1 MSLQVDLA
9 LERGDF
15 RLSVNGALPERG
27 VTILFGVSGAG
38 KSSLLKAIAGLQPC
52 RGLIRFDDRVWQDE
66 HQALPAHRRPVGLM
80 LQRPTLFP
88 HLDVAGNL
96 RFAARRSGA
105 TNGRW
110 REVVALTELQPLM
123 ERGVAG
129 LSGGEAQRVALARA
143 LLTEPDLLMLDE
155 PLSALDAERRQALM
169 AVIARVG
176 ERLPVLYVTHQL
188 DEVMTLGDHLWWLD
202 RGGLREQGPLAECLA
217 GLHGPLA
224 AGGQAAVVLRT
235 RHRGYDERHHLLEL
249 TLGDAVLRLPAAGPR
264 GDTPRLKVAA
274 RDVSLA
280 LSPVRDSSV
289 LNILPATVDALRDLG
304 HGQCLVRLRCADQWL
319 LARVSTLSRDRLG
332 LRPGLAL
339 HAQIKAAALV

>member
-1 MSLQVDLA
+1 MSLQVDLK
-9 LERGDF
+9 LRRGDF
-15 RLSVNGALPERG
+15 RLTVNGRLPERG

-52 RGLIRFDDRVWQDE
+52 QGLIRFGDQVWQDE
-66 HQALPAHRRPVGLM
+66 GDSLPAHRRPVGLM
-80 LQRPTLFP
+80 LQKPTLFP

-105 TNGRW
+105 DTGRW
-110 REVVALTELQPLM
+110 REVVALTELQPLLT
-123 ERGVAG
+123 RGVAG

-169 AVIARVG
+169 AVIARVA
-176 ERLPVLYVTHQL
+176 ERLPVLYVTQQL

-202 RGGLREQGPLAECLA
+202 QGGLREQGELTERLA

-224 AGGQAAVVLRT
+224 AGGQAAVVLHT
-235 RHRGYDERHHLLEL
+235 RHRHYDPQHHLLEL
-249 TLGDAVLRLPAAGPR
+249 ALGERVLRLPADGPR

-274 RDVSLA
+274 RDVSLT
-280 LSPVRDSSV
+280 LSAARDSSV
-289 LNILPATVDALRDLG
+289 LNILPARVDSLRDLG
-304 HGQCLVRLRCADQWL
+304 HGQCLVRLECEGQWL
-319 LARVSTLSRDRLG
+319 LARLSTLSRDSLG
-332 LRPGLAL
+332 LRPDSTVY
-339 HAQIKAAALV
+339 AQIKAAALV